1 MALDKRWLRSE
12 PTKKAK
18 WTPPRSLPQRTT
30 FVPWTPP
37 PPFSRQ
43 VAPPNPH
50 QAPPQPQVGKG
61 QIAPEKKKYGYVGF
75 PLSPEHAAFVKRL
88 AARID
93 PQDLAGD
100 GVEQNPHVTALY
112 GLHDGVTGQHVQQAL
127 QGEQPPKIKLGP
139 VSTFP
144 PSSSSEGTEVLKVDV
159 HSPDLHRLH
168 QKLRSLPHTL
178 THPDYKPH
186 ITVAYVKPGT
196 AQKYIGP
203 HAHQGTVLPLG
214 DAEHSTAD
222 KAKTQVRMGVGTGQG
237 ESEYGPFD
245 PPGYPPPPDNSTFGP
260 FDPPGYGAPDQSILD
275 QDAQAKLQAQAPS
288 DQQYQPPPQPQQED
302 RGWPGQVSDW
312 ASGASQGLAQ
322 ALPGADFSN
331 EVQRRIQNP
340 QAAGQEFIEQTPG
353 WKTYELERQIQQA
366 EGSGDQATADQLRQQ
381 QNEELSNMA
390 IGATMGPAEEH
401 AGMPHPMDRP
411 TQQQQVPGLLH
422 TEGDNLAYQIGS
434 LDAAGKDP
442 NDAAYRVGTSQTT
455 RTNEPPPGKTWRD
468 VAVEASGRQPFTPE
482 EVAQAQQVF
491 SAPSAEAQGPVLPT
505 EPPTGPPA
513 PPAQPPDLPP
523 VTGGQPPSGEFP
535 SSGGMGETQ
544 GMRSPQEAQSLV
556 NTLADA
562 KENVFGVQEWD
573 QQRSGALALGLDE
586 GQTKQILGER
596 AGDAGVQFAEQE
608 PQKIRLL
615 KNVMAAAHEETADL
629 RLQVQA
635 QQQRVSQGVGMGVR
649 PASVV
654 DDLNNVR
661 SLYELAKAR
670 LQVSMEAFGA
680 SRTAAGRTLNAL
692 QDRVNGAMGQM
703 ILGAHDFVQRA
714 AGQGADLMRDVTRQ
728 GGISDRELNGLRR
741 VGDAIEQHAD
751 VVDTNSA
758 EEAAQQVQR
767 GRRPRQQGTSG
778 QPPAGGQGTVPPSN
792 LPEEPSFAERYGQL
806 EREEFLAHA
815 RPEGQP
821 MSPEEQTKLQDIQA
835 RKSALL
841 DEIQADAEQRALA
854 MEPRKPGDPKTIEEI
869 RRLVD
874 IKLGAQTVAT
884 TRQAA
889 LEAAG
894 IKRPVE
900 IVDAIVKGLRTGERQ
915 VVQDDAQVARYWA
928 DNAVKFPDEPGYR
941 QAFQDAIDRLK
952 LHGSPTDTAR
962 ADKLVADFS
971 DRLRKQEANLIR
983 QSVQRNTKQVTGD
996 MAASERNMETL
1007 QAREV
1012 VAHLRQFETLAR
1024 DNPRDPM
1031 LAQYAEQIREQL
1043 MLLGQ
1048 KSQEKAAAMRRQMI
1062 QNNVRGWVGSGSRDA
1077 DTLRAAVDA
1086 MLAVDS
1092 RTPESFAQGVGEITR
1107 LFADPVSKSEWFT
1120 LLRRNSLTSGL
1131 GTVGRVAFH
1140 SGVNLLLKTG
1150 IDTAATAGKVLTR
1163 QQSLGQGARELN
1175 MQAAGGWYGMTL
1187 GSQTFW
1193 DLTSSRGLLGMLSQD
1208 GVKALPTIANEW
1220 WKAAGLRMS
1229 GAATP
1234 SMIEQGVL
1242 PRSTASRILTGT
1254 EPGASRFQQG
1264 LGTVQR
1270 GIAHGLEY
1278 PSRLH
1283 GMMSDMAKMGGQ
1295 YAQQGRL
1302 AAQQAMKEGLT
1313 GDAAANRIQY
1323 LMQYPT
1329 EEIVKASSQVGKR
1342 MAQQRD
1348 YGYAGHAMEA
1358 FTKKAPLLSDV
1369 IEPFRR
1375 ISYSTDAS
1383 MVEKSPVGLAGTLL
1397 DVARGVYDP
1406 KTGSS
1411 MWDPGRY
1418 ARSFSRENL
1427 SGELGDPR
1435 SGVTP
1440 LGERLAMNAIGTAG
1454 FIWALNAAF
1463 GGEPGHEMISGDGP
1477 DDPEMRKQLTAQF
1490 GWQPHS
1496 INVGGNYTSYL
1507 GWGGLAFM
1515 LAAAA
1520 SFPDQV
1526 RYNKQ
1531 SPGPV
1536 TAGIIAAGKTG
1547 KFLMDDSVLRGISA
1561 VIQAVQDPQ
1570 RYGTG
1575 YLDNFM
1581 SSLMPEGAIV
1591 GQATSAI
1598 VGGPL
1603 RRAQPLSEVGL
1614 PEHVRQALA
1623 LRGVP
1628 LTGGPGS
1635 VPLAQNKLGQPADN
1649 PRAGFAA
1656 FSPFTS
1662 SRMKEDPLVQ
1672 AYTNLGIVLT
1682 KPPDTIPLSSGS
1694 SATVKLTTEQRMVY
1708 QQAFGKVL
1716 SAMWEKTPPSLQQDK
1731 NTLEKIQNDAQAQAS
1746 GAVLAAMNPGDLRKA
1761 LSLTQG
1767 GGPADQASQGRAMDL
1782 AVEAQDTQT
1791 HPKYAVDLG
1800 KPLPQ
1805 AVWSGLD
1812 KTLSAPAEPGPKSP
1826 ALKAAEAVK
1835 GIADAQSLIVLHSDP
1850 RYDDW
1855 NRWFGTFKNMSA
1867 AQYDHATEKG
1877 HPRYLVPGWGE
1888 PQYKMADYVL
1898 QLYRDLPAGLPPT
1911 TQAGLLRAQLAPAAA
1926 TLRRYAVPSWRL
1938 QLNLDGADFADLATQ
1953 QVQNPNDILTGLPAG
1968 VR

>member
-1 MALDKRWLRSE
+1 MALDRRWLRSE

-37 PPFSRQ
+37 PPFSKQ
-43 VAPPNPH
+43 V
-50 QAPPQPQVGKG
+50 
-61 QIAPEKKKYGYVGF
+61 
-75 PLSPEHAAFVKRL
+75 
-88 AARID
+88 
-93 PQDLAGD
+93 
-100 GVEQNPHVTALY
+100 
-112 GLHDGVTGQHVQQAL
+112 
-127 QGEQPPKIKLGP
+127 
-139 VSTFP
+139 
-144 PSSSSEGTEVLKVDV
+144 
-159 HSPDLHRLH
+159 
-168 QKLRSLPHTL
+168 
-178 THPDYKPH
+178 
-186 ITVAYVKPGT
+186 
-196 AQKYIGP
+196 
-203 HAHQGTVLPLG
+203 
-214 DAEHSTAD
+214 
-222 KAKTQVRMGVGTGQG
+222 VGTGQG

-275 QDAQAKLQAQAPS
+275 QDAQAKLQAPS
-288 DQQYQPPPQPQQED
+288 DQQYQPPEGPPAPTYGPPSPDTISGNKPDVTDPLTYLGNWQANLKPEE
-302 RGWPGQVSDW
+302 PIVAPLVGQVMDLPANVIRGGRQLLEKIPGVKPADESLRGVVPGGNTPLDLGEF
-312 ASGASQGLAQ
+312 AAGMAVPFPGGPEEKAGKEAVTGAEKAAEAAPGVADAVGGIAGRIQEGFRQAPELAGRILQDVQ
-322 ALPGADFSN
+322 ALD
-331 EVQRRIQNP
+331 
-340 QAAGQEFIEQTPG
+340 QTG
-353 WKTYELERQIQQA
+353 R
-366 EGSGDQATADQLRQQ
+366 S
-381 QNEELSNMA
+381 
-390 IGATMGPAEEH
+390 
-401 AGMPHPMDRP
+401 
-411 TQQQQVPGLLH
+411 
-422 TEGDNLAYQIGS
+422 
-434 LDAAGKDP
+434 P
-442 NDAAYRVGTSQTT
+442 NDPAYWVEGTQMFARPGYGRRPNESVRDFVLRLTGHGENAA
-455 RTNEPPPGKTWRD
+455 
-468 VAVEASGRQPFTPE
+468 PE
-482 EVAQAQQVF
+482 EVAQAQQAF

-505 EPPTGPPA
+505 EPPTGSPA
-513 PPAQPPDLPP
+513 PPVRPPDLPP
-523 VTGGQPPSGEFP
+523 VTEGQPPSGEFP

-573 QQRSGALALGLDE
+573 QQRAGALALGLDE
-586 GQTKQILGER
+586 GQVQQILGER

-728 GGISDRELNGLRR
+728 GGISDQELNGLRR

-841 DEIQADAEQRALA
+841 DEIQADAEERALA
-854 MEPRKPGDPKTIEEI
+854 MEPRKPGDPRTIEEI

-900 IVDAIVKGLRTGERQ
+900 MVDAIVKGLRTGERQ

-971 DRLRKQEANLIR
+971 DRLRKQEADLIR
-983 QSVQRNTKQVTGD
+983 QSVQRTTGQTAGDMAASEGNFARLAVKDARAKAVEAMQQALYFPDDAGLQRAFQTALDDIRIAGGPGNEVGQKAAEDLATQFAHRQGKDAAALLDQVKTRNTKQVTGD

-1031 LAQYAEQIREQL
+1031 LTQYAEQIREQL

-1062 QNNVRGWVGSGSRDA
+1062 QNNVRGWIGSGSRDA

-1254 EPGASRFQQG
+1254 EPG

-1302 AAQQAMKEGLT
+1302 AAQQTMKEGLT
-1313 GDAAANRIQY
+1313 GDTAANRIQY

-1406 KTGSS
+1406 KTDSS

-1731 NTLEKIQNDAQAQAS
+1731 NTLEKIQNDAQMQAS
-1746 GAVLAAMNPGDLRKA
+1746 GAVLAAMSPGDLRKA

-1835 GIADAQSLIVLHSDP
+1835 GIADAQSLIALHSDP

-1855 NRWFGTFKNMSA
+1855 NRWFGTFKGMSP

-1888 PQYKMADYVL
+1888 PQYRMADYVL
-1898 QLYRDLPAGLPPT
+1898 QLYRDLPAGLSPT